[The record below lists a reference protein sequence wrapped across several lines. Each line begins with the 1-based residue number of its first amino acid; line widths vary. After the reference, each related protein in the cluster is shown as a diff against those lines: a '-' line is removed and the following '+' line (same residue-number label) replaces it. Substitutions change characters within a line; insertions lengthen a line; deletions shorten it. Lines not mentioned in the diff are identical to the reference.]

1 MHRKLILKLLK
12 AREATVLENDF
23 NSDASVKVFTKLKS
37 LNETATKSEQQ
48 CRDLDLIVEKA
59 SRSAGKYFEAK
70 DQLMPWLKST
80 EERFEK
86 DFSSSGGPSSDDYEA
101 IIEDLSLLS
110 EDVAERRLLVDRVVT
125 AGDKLASMGASQI
138 RNESEN
144 MSHRYQEIRD
154 LCRSKKR
161 EYQQILIEHQQYTDR
176 LKLLKNSLSRIM
188 DRINSLEPPEGTG
201 LKSNIF
207 ETSVYSGNRHF
218 R

>member
-1 MHRKLILKLLK
+1 MKPLQ

-23 NSDASVKVFTKLKS
+23 NSDASAKVFTKLKS

-188 DRINSLEPPEGTG
+188 DRINSLEPPEGTS
-201 LKSNIF
+201 LKSKCF
-207 ETSVYSGNRHF
+207 ETSVDSRNCVSLISVNR
-218 R
+218 